1 MGLATMT
8 RKQQLMAALSILV
21 AILGF
26 LLFGLIS
33 TPPGH

>member
-1 MGLATMT
+1 
-8 RKQQLMAALSILV
+8 LMAVLAALV